1 MTSTLVKSDSEQME
15 SSDIRSKNILGRVMS
30 YDLSVIRERFLKD
43 HPELSSR
50 LDSIELVYRQ
60 YMYLCAI
67 KPKMSLSV
75 PSNEVDEFW
84 HCHII
89 HTREYQDFCNEIAG
103 YFIHHAP
110 HSALATNK
118 EKKVARRNFL
128 SLFMIHFKDST
139 FVKSLDCG
147 MDFSVDLFA
156 DTQDCYNCVK
166 CQDQCKSPC
175 KKSCSAISW

>member
-1 MTSTLVKSDSEQME
+1 MISTLVKSDSEQME
-15 SSDIRSKNILGRVMS
+15 LIDITSKNLLAQVMT
-30 YDLSVIRERFLKD
+30 YDLSLIRERFLKD

-89 HTREYQDFCNEIAG
+89 HTRSYQDFCNDIAG

-118 EKKVARRNFL
+118 EKKVARRNLL
-128 SLFMIHFKDST
+128 SLFVIHFKDST
-139 FVKSLDCG
+139 FAESLKCG
-147 MDFSVDLFA
+147 VNFPVDLFV
-156 DTQDCYNCVK
+156 DSQDCHNCVK
-166 CQDQCKSPC
+166 CQDQCKAPPC
-175 KKSCSAISW
+175 KKL

>member
-15 SSDIRSKNILGRVMS
+15 SIHIRSKNILGRVMS

-43 HPELSSR
+43 NPELSSR

-67 KPKMSLSV
+67 KPRMSLSV

-128 SLFMIHFKDST
+128 SLFMIHFQDST
-139 FVKSLDCG
+139 NVESLKCG
-147 MDFSVDLFA
+147 LNFSVDLFG
-156 DTQDCYNCVK
+156 DCQDCHNCVTCRGGEK
-166 CQDQCKSPC
+166 HHAENSRLF
-175 KKSCSAISW
+175 